1 MSDLIRIEELEL
13 WTRIGVPAEERV
25 KEQRVL
31 VSCSVFLSTK
41 EAAKTDD
48 HHRSTDYAAL
58 IEGIRKLAMT
68 ERKTI
73 ERLAEDIAALCL
85 EERNIEAAE
94 VTVKKFPFPDVK
106 EVSVT
111 IERRK
116 GK

>member
-13 WTRIGVPAEERV
+13 RTHIGVPAEERA

-31 VSCSVFLSTK
+31 VSCSLILSTK

-48 HHRSTDYAAL
+48 HHRSADYAAL
-58 IEGIRKLAMT
+58 IEGIKKLAMT

-85 EERNIEAAE
+85 KERNIEAAE
-94 VTVKKFPFPDVK
+94 VTVQKFPFPDVK

-111 IERRK
+111 IGRK
-116 GK
+116 R